1 MKNAEDYQ
9 VIVADDGK
17 IAVIISACN
26 GLPSSH
32 PYILYKKELTAALLY
47 RTSADIIVLDKLHEQ
62 AMKIFENADKVVVI
76 EADYASKTAVYDY
89 EARIIHE

>member
-32 PYILYKKELTAALLY
+32 PYILYK
-47 RTSADIIVLDKLHEQ
+47 
-62 AMKIFENADKVVVI
+62 
-76 EADYASKTAVYDY
+76 
-89 EARIIHE
+89 